1 MPVNKEI
8 TENDFENLLNDKL
21 SIEYWELQLGI
32 GLQYEFVEGDIK
44 FYADYPKMGKKLWK
58 AFKYELYE
66 ILCDRKSKEP
76 NEWLNDLLSGDIRNL
91 IVGIFSAITAKY
103 EVSIGIALPLVALVT
118 KTGVLNFCSNA
129 TKKPKSDVKEILKE
143 KKPNKK

>member
-1 MPVNKEI
+1 MPNKEI
-8 TENDFENLLNDKL
+8 TENDFESLLNDKL

-32 GLQYEFVEGDIK
+32 GLQYEFVEDDIR

-66 ILCDRKSKEP
+66 TLCDRKSKEP
-76 NEWLNDLLSGDIRNL
+76 KEWLNDLVSGDIRNL
-91 IVGIFSAITAKY
+91 IIGIFTAITAKY

-118 KTGVLNFCSNA
+118 KTGILNYCLNTA
-129 TKKPKSDVKEILKE
+129 KKPKKSVKEILEE
-143 KKPNKK
+143 KKLNKK